1 MNTEILQE
9 NIRSRLDAI
18 AKDAALWFDL
28 PKEEALEWLNRLL
41 IGEAEPYREVGVDM
55 NWRSE

>member
-1 MNTEILQE
+1 VNTEILQE

-28 PKEEALEWLNRLL
+28 PREEALEWLNRLL
-41 IGEAEPYREVGVDM
+41 IGEAVRVRREG
-55 NWRSE
+55 